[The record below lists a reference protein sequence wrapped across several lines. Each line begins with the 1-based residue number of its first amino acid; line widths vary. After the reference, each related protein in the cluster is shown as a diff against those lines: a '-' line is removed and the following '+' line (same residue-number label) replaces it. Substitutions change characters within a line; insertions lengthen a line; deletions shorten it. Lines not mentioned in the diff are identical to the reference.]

1 MEHIYDMMIIGGGP
15 AGYTAALYAARA
27 GLDTAVV
34 ERLAA
39 GGQMALTHIIDNY
52 PGFEDGVDGFSL
64 AEKMKKQAERFG
76 AKSINADVKSVS
88 LDGEIKRVQTPSGT
102 LLSKTAV
109 LATGA
114 NPRRLGLENEEALTG
129 RGVAYCAFCDGMF
142 YRGKTVIVVG
152 GGNSAVSDA
161 LHLSRIAK
169 KVVLVHRRDTFRAEK
184 IYTDALSKAENIT
197 LMLDSA
203 IEEILHGE
211 KVKGAMIKNLKD
223 GSVSKV
229 DCDGIFVSI
238 GREPTTELFKGQIEL
253 DRSGYVVAGED
264 TRTSLDGVYAIGDI
278 RSKPLRQI
286 VTAVSDGAVAVHFAE
301 QYLSEI

>member
-102 LLSKTAV
+102 LLSKTVV

-203 IEEILHGE
+203 VEEILHGE

-223 GSVSKV
+223 GSVAKV

-253 DRSGYVVAGED
+253 DKAGYVVAGED

>member
-102 LLSKTAV
+102 LLSKTVV

-203 IEEILHGE
+203 VEEILHGE

-264 TRTSLDGVYAIGDI
+264 TRTSLDGVYAVGDI

>member
-102 LLSKTAV
+102 LLSKTVV

-203 IEEILHGE
+203 VEEILHGE
-211 KVKGAMIKNLKD
+211 KVKGAMINNLKD

-278 RSKPLRQI
+278 RAKPLRQI